1 MKKLLASVGS
11 VVLYSLPATA
21 WAQGFMTGD
30 LSNLGLN
37 AFAENTNLG
46 TNIELIG
53 TIARIINILLGFL
66 GVLAVILVLWGG
78 FKWMTAAGE
87 ESKIEEAKKLMGGGV
102 IGLIIILAAYA
113 ITAFVVNQL
122 TQATGYNE

>member
-1 MKKLLASVGS
+1 
-11 VVLYSLPATA
+11 
-21 WAQGFMTGD
+21 MTGD

>member
-1 MKKLLASVGS
+1 MAYRPQLWRRV
-11 VVLYSLPATA
+11 LPAIF
-21 WAQGFMTGD
+21 Q
-30 LSNLGLN
+30 
-37 AFAENTNLG
+37 
-46 TNIELIG
+46 
-53 TIARIINILLGFL
+53 
-66 GVLAVILVLWGG
+66 ILVLWGG